1 MAYTDNCSG
10 VLIEAHGLR
19 KSFGATVVLDGVDL
33 AAHAGEV
40 VGLLGPNGAGKTTMV
55 NILTTLLRPDG
66 GAARVGGHDVTRDAA
81 RAREVFSLTGQNV
94 ALDELLTGRENLR
107 LMARLAHLPKT
118 DGRRRADDLL
128 AAFDLTDAGDRLVRT
143 YSGGMRRRL
152 DLAVSLLTRP
162 RVMFLDE
169 PTTGL
174 DPRSRA
180 GLWDVIRSA
189 VVEGTTVLLTTQYL
203 EEAEALADRIVVL
216 DHGRVIADDT
226 AAALKRRVGAAHIEL
241 ELASGA
247 VERIATDGTVPDAHR
262 ILGDIRARGVPV
274 DHWRFV
280 LPTLDDVFFALTG
293 APAPDEHDV
302 AHHDYLQEVTR

>member
-1 MAYTDNCSG
+1 M
-10 VLIEAHGLR
+10 IEASELR
-19 KSFGATVVLDGVDL
+19 KRFDSTVVLDGVDL
-33 AAHAGEV
+33 VAGAGEV

-66 GAARVGGHDVTRDAA
+66 GTARVGGHDVIRDAA

-107 LMARLAHLPKT
+107 LMARLAHLPKA
-118 DGRRRADDLL
+118 DGRRRADELL
-128 AAFDLTDAGDRLVRT
+128 AVFDLADAADRLVRT
-143 YSGGMRRRL
+143 YSSGMRRRL

-180 GLWDVIRSA
+180 DLWEVIRG
-189 VVEGTTVLLTTQYL
+189 VVGEGTTVLLTTQYL
-203 EEAEALADRIVVL
+203 AEAEALADRIVVL

-247 VERIATDGTVPDAHR
+247 VESIVTDGTVQDAHR
-262 ILGDIRARGVPV
+262 ILGDAQARFGPV
-274 DHWRFV
+274 GWRLV
-280 LPTLDDVFFALTG
+280 VPTLDDVFLALTG
-293 APAPDEHDV
+293 APARDEADDD
-302 AHHDYLQEVTR
+302 ARTGSLQEVTR